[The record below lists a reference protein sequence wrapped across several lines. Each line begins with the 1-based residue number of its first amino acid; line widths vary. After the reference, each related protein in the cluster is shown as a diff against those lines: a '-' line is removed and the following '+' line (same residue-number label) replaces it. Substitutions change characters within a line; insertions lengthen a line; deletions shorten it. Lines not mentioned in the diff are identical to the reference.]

1 MGDKMDDKNVVITE
15 IWPLSTNVHPNGG
28 IGISWAAKGIGFG
41 EYVLFWGDDNKLHA
55 DTEYMDCGECKSFTR
70 EVLSALANE
79 VIIDS

>member
-55 DTEYMDCGECKSFTR
+55 DTEYMDCG
-70 EVLSALANE
+70 
-79 VIIDS
+79 

>member
-1 MGDKMDDKNVVITE
+1 MGDKMNDKNVVITE
-15 IWPLSTNVHPNGG
+15 IWPVSTNVHPNGG
-28 IGISWAAKGIGFG
+28 IGIEWAANGIGFG

-55 DTEYMDCGECKSFTR
+55 DPEYMDCGECKSFTR